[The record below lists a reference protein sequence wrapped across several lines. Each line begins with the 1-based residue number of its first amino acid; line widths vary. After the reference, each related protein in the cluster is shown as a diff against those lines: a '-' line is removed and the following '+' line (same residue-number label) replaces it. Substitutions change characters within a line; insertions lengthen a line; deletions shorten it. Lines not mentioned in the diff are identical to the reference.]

1 MGTTKSAQQKWKGN
15 RKPTS
20 LESLSFT
27 RIGDFNDD
35 ARTLAGQMG
44 GSLNDQSFLLTGVCL
59 AKKIV
64 RKRFQNRI
72 QHSPEGCRRREVPML
87 RRFLGMSVLVAA
99 GALSISIS
107 RAQSDQPIL
116 IGVHLDQAKQA
127 SYYSLLQ
134 KGAIDL
140 FVTETNS
147 AGGVLGRQIK
157 VLYEDDE
164 NNPVTTV
171 TKVDKLASE
180 NVSYIV
186 SIGSSA
192 TGAATQTRA
201 SELKIPHGAPANLAE
216 SLTTDP
222 PNPYYFRI
230 PLRGKY
236 EVQAVAQYLKKKFG
250 SPKLA
255 MVRDSTQT
263 GLVISDQWLAD
274 LKKAGFEFVAVEQ
287 ITPGSTEA
295 TGQALRVKESK
306 ADVVIVCGASIPDL
320 VNYIKAHKLFGN
332 PAPMIGSSVFTVG
345 GFLKLAG
352 PTAEGFVYPDAVD
365 PSRPEI
371 QAIEKKF
378 AAANGDQMKN
388 QAVSLQAYEY
398 MRLIVDAIKRA
409 GSDDRQKIRD
419 AMEATKDW
427 PIAIGPA
434 GTKLTYSPANHDL
447 FTSADQVVLREV
459 KNGEF
464 GPALQWR

>member
-1 MGTTKSAQQKWKGN
+1 MYRRSICAV
-15 RKPTS
+15 
-20 LESLSFT
+20 
-27 RIGDFNDD
+27 
-35 ARTLAGQMG
+35 ALACAMVLGGAASGQAPSG
-44 GSLNDQSFLLTGVCL
+44 
-59 AKKIV
+59 K
-64 RKRFQNRI
+64 
-72 QHSPEGCRRREVPML
+72 
-87 RRFLGMSVLVAA
+87 
-99 GALSISIS
+99 
-107 RAQSDQPIL
+107 PIL
-116 IGVHLDQAKQA
+116 IGAHLDVAKQA

-134 KGAIDL
+134 RDAIDL
-140 FVTETNS
+140 FVKETNA
-147 AGGVLGRQIK
+147 AGGVLGRPIR

-180 NVSYIV
+180 GVSYIV

-192 TGAATQTRA
+192 TGAATQKRA

-216 SLTTDP
+216 SLSTNP
-222 PNPYYFRI
+222 PRPYYFRI

-236 EVQAVAQYLKKKFG
+236 EVAAIAQYLKKKYG
-250 SPKLA
+250 APKLA
-255 MVRDSTQT
+255 VVRDSTQT
-263 GLVISDQWLAD
+263 GLVISDQWIAD
-274 LKKAGFEFVAVEQ
+274 LKKDGFNIVTVEQ

-332 PAPMIGSSVFTVG
+332 AAPLIGSSVFTAG

-352 PTAEGFVYPDAVD
+352 PAAEGLVYPDAVD

-371 QAIEKKF
+371 KAIEAKF
-378 AAANGDQMKN
+378 ASAYGERMRN
-388 QAVSLQAYEY
+388 QAVALQAYEY
-398 MRLIVDAIKRA
+398 MRLVTDAIKRA

-419 AMEATKDW
+419 AMEATKNW

-434 GTKLTYSPANHDL
+434 GTKLTYSPSNHDL

-459 KNGEF
+459 KNGDF

>member
-1 MGTTKSAQQKWKGN
+1 MHRFMLRAVACAVGV
-15 RKPTS
+15 
-20 LESLSFT
+20 L
-27 RIGDFNDD
+27 
-35 ARTLAGQMG
+35 LAG
-44 GSLNDQSFLLTGVCL
+44 
-59 AKKIV
+59 
-64 RKRFQNRI
+64 
-72 QHSPEGCRRREVPML
+72 
-87 RRFLGMSVLVAA
+87 AA
-99 GALSISIS
+99 W
-107 RAQSDQPIL
+107 AQSDKPVL

-134 KGAIDL
+134 KDAIDL
-140 FVTETNS
+140 FVKQTNA

-157 VLYEDDE
+157 VLYEDDG
-164 NNPVTTV
+164 NDPVATV

-192 TGAATQTRA
+192 TGAATQKRA

-216 SLTTDP
+216 SLTTNP
-222 PNPYYFRI
+222 PKPYYFRI

-236 EVQAVAQYLKKKFG
+236 EVQAIAQYLKKKYG
-250 SPKLA
+250 TPKLA
-255 MVRDSTQT
+255 VVRDSTQT
-263 GLVISDQWLAD
+263 GLVISDQWITD
-274 LKKAGFEFVAVEQ
+274 LKKDGFNIVTIEQ

-295 TGQALRVKESK
+295 SSQALRVKESK

-320 VNYIKAHKLFGN
+320 ANYIKAHKLFGN
-332 PAPMIGSSVFTVG
+332 PAPMIGSSVFTAG

-352 PTAEGFVYPDAVD
+352 KAAEGFVYPDAVD

-371 QAIEKKF
+371 KAIEAKF
-378 AAANGDQMKN
+378 APAYGDRMKN
-388 QAVSLQAYEY
+388 QAVALQAYEY
-398 MRLIVDAIKRA
+398 MRLVVDAIKRA

-427 PIAIGPA
+427 PIAIGPP
-434 GTKLTYSPANHDL
+434 GTKLTYSPSNHDL